1 MIMIIKIVAVTKCKT
16 NLEAKE
22 IYSYKMHGYKKFI
35 ITKVLTQSEKQKCVI
50 TKCMTTKAQTTLE
63 TKE

>member
-16 NLEAKE
+16 NLETKE
-22 IYSYKMHGYKKFI
+22 SYKMHGYKKFI
-35 ITKVLTQSEKQKCVI
+35 VTKVLTQSEKQKCVI
-50 TKCMTTKAQTTLE
+50 TKCMTAKAQTTLE